1 MMISTRGRYA
11 LRFLIALSKRGE
23 SFSSLSEIA
32 AEEEISPKYLE
43 KIAKI
48 LLSSGIIEAQ
58 RGKDGGYR
66 LIPDASS
73 LRVSEVLA
81 LTEDSLAP
89 VECLCCDS
97 KDCSRRENCPT
108 RPMWEALYRNTM
120 DFFSSVTIS
129 DLKNG
134 TYDFQSK
141 NSR

>member
-1 MMISTRGRYA
+1 MISTRGRYA

-23 SFSSLSEIA
+23 CFSSLSEIA

-43 KIAKI
+43 KIARI
-48 LLSSGIIEAQ
+48 LLSGGIIEAQ

-66 LIPDASS
+66 LACDSSS
-73 LRVSEVLA
+73 LSVSRILS
-81 LTEDSLAP
+81 LTEDTLAP
-89 VECLCCDS
+89 VECLCSDS
-97 KDCSRRENCPT
+97 KDCRRMEECPT
-108 RPMWEALYRNTM
+108 RPMWETLYRNTM
-120 DFFSSVTIS
+120 DFFSSVTLS